1 MLAISRGENS
11 MLKSMWLGGNP
22 AAAHLIKSGLRLLLD
37 GFTSGW
43 RAAVSSTICWE
54 IIA

>member
-1 MLAISRGENS
+1 MLAMVGGENS
-11 MLKSMWLGGNP
+11 MLKSIWLGGNP
-22 AAAHLIKSGLRLLLD
+22 TAAHLMKSGLRLLLD

-43 RAAVSSTICWE
+43 RAAVSRTICWE